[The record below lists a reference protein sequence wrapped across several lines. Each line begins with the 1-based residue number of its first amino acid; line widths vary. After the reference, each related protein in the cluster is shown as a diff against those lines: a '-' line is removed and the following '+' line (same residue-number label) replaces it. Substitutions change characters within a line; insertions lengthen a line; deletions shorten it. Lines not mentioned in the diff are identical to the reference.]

1 LRPYDERGA
10 EEDRMKLSKEEQ
22 TFLEGLMLNMA
33 QNVDPQPK
41 KVVEQGQV
49 DQIAQDKEINI
60 LNLHVT
66 SNIRFHVLMEMEISV
81 KVTPILTPQ
90 VAASDATFGT
100 KSINRFLASPQ
111 LLGDLPQIEPIQA
124 PPPDI
129 SPVFESP
136 CPILEEL
143 EPTQEDQSHH
153 PKIPELSMVTSEEN
167 PDNSLA
173 KLFSEIYSLKYL
185 RNKTRH
191 DQKKELRNS
200 TTLHASIQQTAE
212 KHDQFLHWF
221 NYKML
226 PSLAP

>member
-1 LRPYDERGA
+1 MRPYDERGA

-136 CPILEEL
+136 CPILEEP
-143 EPTQEDQSHH
+143 EPIQEYQSHH
-153 PKIPELSMVTSEEN
+153 PKIVMSG
-167 PDNSLA
+167 
-173 KLFSEIYSLKYL
+173 
-185 RNKTRH
+185 
-191 DQKKELRNS
+191 
-200 TTLHASIQQTAE
+200 
-212 KHDQFLHWF
+212 
-221 NYKML
+221 
-226 PSLAP
+226 